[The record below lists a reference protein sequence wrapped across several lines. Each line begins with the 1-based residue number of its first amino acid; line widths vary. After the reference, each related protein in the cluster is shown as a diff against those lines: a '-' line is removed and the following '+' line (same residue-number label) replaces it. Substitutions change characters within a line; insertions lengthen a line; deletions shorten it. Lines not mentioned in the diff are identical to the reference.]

1 MEVYEFASERKY
13 VFKVETDGIPKLVEF
28 GDAYGS
34 NASIFQTKNRKVAE
48 AIRRTSMFRRGAI
61 KETTKEEEHT
71 KSAAKHQPSER
82 GVNQDDGKAQNST
95 EPEMEEKTFTNIT
108 QAKDWVSK
116 EYKIPKTQL
125 RKPES
130 VVAEAKKHKVKLII
144 KAIEA

>member
-13 VFKVETDGIPKLVEF
+13 VFKVEIDGIPKLVEF

-34 NASIFQTKNRKVAE
+34 SASIFQTKDRKVTE

-61 KETTKEEEHT
+61 KETTKEEEH
-71 KSAAKHQPSER
+71 KKPAASSSVQNGNKDE
-82 GVNQDDGKAQNST
+82 GKVQNST
-95 EPEMEEKTFTNIT
+95 DPEMEEKTFTNIT

-125 RKPES
+125 KKPES

>member
-13 VFKVETDGIPKLVEF
+13 VFKIETDGIPKLVEF
-28 GDAYGS
+28 GDTYGS
-34 NASIFQTKNRKVAE
+34 NASIFQTKDRKVAE
-48 AIRRTSMFRRGAI
+48 AIRRTSMFRLGAI

-71 KSAAKHQPSER
+71 KSAASSSVQKGNKDE
-82 GVNQDDGKAQNST
+82 GKVQNST

-116 EYKIPKTQL
+116 EYKIPKTRL
-125 RKPES
+125 KKPES

>member
-1 MEVYEFASERKY
+1 MEIYEFASERKY
-13 VFKVETDGIPKLVEF
+13 VFKIETDGIPKLVEF

-34 NASIFQTKNRKVAE
+34 SASIFQTKDRKVAE

-61 KETTKEEEHT
+61 KETTKEET
-71 KSAAKHQPSER
+71 KSATSSSVQN
-82 GVNQDDGKAQNST
+82 GNQDDGKAQNST

>member
-34 NASIFQTKNRKVAE
+34 NASIFQTKDRKVAE

-61 KETTKEEEHT
+61 KETTKEHT
-71 KSAAKHQPSER
+71 KSAASISVQNGNK
-82 GVNQDDGKAQNST
+82 DDGKVQNST
-95 EPEMEEKTFTNIT
+95 ESEMEEKAFTNIT

-125 RKPES
+125 KKPES

>member
-13 VFKVETDGIPKLVEF
+13 VFKIETDGIPKLVEF

-34 NASIFQTKNRKVAE
+34 NASIFQTKDRKVAE

-71 KSAAKHQPSER
+71 KSAASISVQN
-82 GVNQDDGKAQNST
+82 GNQDEGKVQSST

-125 RKPES
+125 KKPES
-130 VVAEAKKHKVKLII
+130 VVAVAKKHKVKLII

>member
-1 MEVYEFASERKY
+1 MGLYEFVSDRQYA
-13 VFKVETDGIPKLVEF
+13 FKVETDGIPKLVVF

-34 NASIFQTKNRKVAE
+34 SASVFQTKDRKVAE

-61 KETTKEEEHT
+61 KETTQPEEHT
-71 KSAAKHQPSER
+71 ETAKHQPSER
-82 GVNQDDGKAQNST
+82 GINQDDGKVQNGT

-125 RKPES
+125 KKPES
-130 VVAEAKKHKVKLII
+130 VVSEAKKHKVKLII

>member
-13 VFKVETDGIPKLVEF
+13 VFKIETDGIPKLVEF

-34 NASIFQTKNRKVAE
+34 NASIFQTKDRKVAE

-71 KSAAKHQPSER
+71 KSAVSSSVQN
-82 GVNQDDGKAQNST
+82 GNQDDGKVQNST

-125 RKPES
+125 KKPES

>member
-1 MEVYEFASERKY
+1 
-13 VFKVETDGIPKLVEF
+13 
-28 GDAYGS
+28 
-34 NASIFQTKNRKVAE
+34 
-48 AIRRTSMFRRGAI
+48 MFRRGAI

-71 KSAAKHQPSER
+71 KSAASISVQN
-82 GVNQDDGKAQNST
+82 GNQDEGKVQSST

-125 RKPES
+125 KKPES

>member
-1 MEVYEFASERKY
+1 MEVYEFVSERKY
-13 VFKVETDGIPKLVEF
+13 VFKVETDGVPKLVEF

-34 NASIFQTKNRKVAE
+34 NASIFQTKDRKVAE

-71 KSAAKHQPSER
+71 KSAASISVQN
-82 GVNQDDGKAQNST
+82 GNQDDGQAQNGT
-95 EPEMEEKTFTNIT
+95 EPEMEEKIFTNIT

-116 EYKIPKTQL
+116 EYKIPKTRL
-125 RKPES
+125 KKPES
-130 VVAEAKKHKVKLII
+130 VVAEAKKNNVKLII

>member
-13 VFKVETDGIPKLVEF
+13 VFKIETDGIPKLVEF

-34 NASIFQTKNRKVAE
+34 NASVFQTKDRKVAE

-71 KSAAKHQPSER
+71 KSAASISVQN
-82 GVNQDDGKAQNST
+82 GNQDDGKAQDST

-125 RKPES
+125 KKPES

>member
-13 VFKVETDGIPKLVEF
+13 VFKIVTDGIPKLVEF

-34 NASIFQTKNRKVAE
+34 NASIFQTKDRKVAE

-71 KSAAKHQPSER
+71 KSAASSSVQN
-82 GVNQDDGKAQNST
+82 GNQDEGKVQNST

-130 VVAEAKKHKVKLII
+130 VVTEAKKHKVKLII

>member
-1 MEVYEFASERKY
+1 MGVYEFASERKY
-13 VFKVETDGIPKLVEF
+13 VFKIETDGIPKLVEF

-34 NASIFQTKNRKVAE
+34 SASIFQTKDRKVAE

-61 KETTKEEEHT
+61 KETTKEET
-71 KSAAKHQPSER
+71 KSATSSSVQN
-82 GVNQDDGKAQNST
+82 GNQDDGKAQNST